1 MRFRR
6 TALFLVPVAA
16 LALATASAQ
25 NRSRKNKS
33 ATPEITNPDM
43 QFSGEI
49 DRGKTYIHDI
59 GHDLQFRLEVAS
71 VGDYAGWDIC
81 ITPKVQRTND
91 DPIEFSGV
99 ATPPY
104 HSFND
109 RYLNTTYNF
118 SAKEILEM
126 SPRRFNFVLTED
138 DEHRAEEAVNIALYP
153 NSVSDDEKQR
163 VAESAANIQL
173 GAGEFSVVRF
183 RITSL
188 KDPLYPGSIEWIK
201 FDVKLKFP
209 PALTMSE
216 VLGPTE
222 PSSK

>member
-1 MRFRR
+1 MPVVATVVAF
-6 TALFLVPVAA
+6 AVAA
-16 LALATASAQ
+16 ASAQ
-25 NRSRKNKS
+25 NHARKNKS
-33 ATPEITNPDM
+33 VAPEITNPDI

-71 VGDYAGWDIC
+71 VGDYAGWDIS
-81 ITPKVQRTND
+81 ITPKVQPTGD
-91 DPIEFSGV
+91 EPIEFSGI

-126 SPRRFNFVLTED
+126 SPRRFNFVLTEN
-138 DEHRAEEAVNIALYP
+138 DEHRAEEVVNVALYP

-163 VAESAANIQL
+163 VSESAADIQL
-173 GAGEFSVVRF
+173 GTGEFSVVRF

-216 VLGPTE
+216 VLAPAETHI
-222 PSSK
+222 K

>member
-1 MRFRR
+1 MTFRHI
-6 TALFLVPVAA
+6 ALVLIPIAV
-16 LALATASAQ
+16 LALASAPAQ
-25 NRSRKNKS
+25 IHSHKNKS
-33 ATPEITNPDM
+33 ASPEITNPDI

-71 VGDYAGWDIC
+71 VGDYAGWDIS
-81 ITPKVQRTND
+81 IAPKTQPD
-91 DPIEFSGV
+91 SDEPIEFSGI

-126 SPRRFNFVLTED
+126 SPRRFNFVLTEN
-138 DEHRAEEAVNIALYP
+138 DEHRAEEAVNVALYP

-173 GAGEFSVVRF
+173 GTGEFSVVRF
-183 RITSL
+183 RITSI

-201 FDVKLKFP
+201 FEVKLKFP
-209 PALTMSE
+209 PALTMAQ
-216 VLGPTE
+216 VLAPTDE
-222 PSSK
+222 TSK